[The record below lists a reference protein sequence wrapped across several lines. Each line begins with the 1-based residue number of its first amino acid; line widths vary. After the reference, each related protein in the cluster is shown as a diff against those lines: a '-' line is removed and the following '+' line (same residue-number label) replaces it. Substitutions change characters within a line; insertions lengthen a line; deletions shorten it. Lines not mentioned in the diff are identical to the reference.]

1 MFLSSCIILALVS
14 SISQIEGRSTTE
26 EGDVCI
32 VGAGIGGAA
41 VAYFSNSRKSK
52 VFEARDYVGGR
63 LKHIELDGVTIELG
77 GDAWSSANE
86 YIEKIVK
93 DLGINTTL
101 GMKKK
106 FGDLIS
112 KNLGIWTGESILN
125 GERILI
131 EHGISD
137 FRGIIDESLFLVR
150 LKENYRQRGVKT
162 FTSIDEFLGHNLK
175 EYTSISSRNF
185 FTSQHIASATQ
196 NDLLEPLMR
205 CIYGQG
211 LSAHVFAS
219 YVQSISLSLSFF
231 LQIDTHARARAH
243 TDWWH

>member
-1 MFLSSCIILALVS
+1 MGYIYIRQALLVMGFVGVLYFIFSKRGWGPFQLEKKMFLSSCIIFTLVS

-106 FGDLIS
+106 FGD
-112 KNLGIWTGESILN
+112 
-125 GERILI
+125 
-131 EHGISD
+131 
-137 FRGIIDESLFLVR
+137 
-150 LKENYRQRGVKT
+150 Q
-162 FTSIDEFLGHNLK
+162 
-175 EYTSISSRNF
+175 
-185 FTSQHIASATQ
+185 
-196 NDLLEPLMR
+196 
-205 CIYGQG
+205 
-211 LSAHVFAS
+211 
-219 YVQSISLSLSFF
+219 
-231 LQIDTHARARAH
+231 
-243 TDWWH
+243 